1 MAIESDRV
9 IADLIEAN
17 EFMDL
22 AQQYRVSGVP
32 KIVVNDR
39 IEFVGALSEPRFL
52 EAVLRAV
59 ASDPDGAGEP
69 EDGRDR

>member
-1 MAIESDRV
+1 MAIESDHV
-9 IADLIEAN
+9 VADLIEAN

-39 IEFVGALSEPRFL
+39 IEFVGALPEPRFL

-59 ASDPDGAGEP
+59 PSASDVDEQA
-69 EDGRDR
+69 EDNGDD